1 MNKSNKIL
9 ITGATGLS
17 GSAIHKELKAQGYK
31 DIVTPTHKE
40 IDLSANRGCISDFFK
55 QEKIEYVF
63 HCAGIIGG
71 HASHY
76 RVTASEMLTED
87 IKINLNTAEA
97 SAKNGVK
104 KLIAIGGQW
113 NYKSRTDRAIMESD
127 YDHSFAGGSSG
138 HDVSKYVL
146 HSLLGYMKTEGKL
159 NSTVLMIPLLYNE
172 TLTEDLNERH
182 PLLHIVNNIAHAAK
196 KKLQTIHLGSTQTNK
211 RQLIHSSDLAKAAIM
226 AMSIDTP
233 LLNVANQEVFSMQE
247 IVDKLRKKF
256 GYSGKVTWEN
266 ASKNVGPQAL
276 DCSLIK
282 SKGWK
287 ANYSLDDVIDLICF

>member
-1 MNKSNKIL
+1 
-9 ITGATGLS
+9 
-17 GSAIHKELKAQGYK
+17 
-31 DIVTPTHKE
+31 
-40 IDLSANRGCISDFFK
+40 
-55 QEKIEYVF
+55 
-63 HCAGIIGG
+63 
-71 HASHY
+71 
-76 RVTASEMLTED
+76 MLTED

-233 LLNVANQEVFSMQE
+233 LLNVAVFIPPISSSYSRFLPTPNINSKVNPFLFIHFLPTASPGE
-247 IVDKLRKKF
+247 ISV
-256 GYSGKVTWEN
+256 
-266 ASKNVGPQAL
+266 
-276 DCSLIK
+276 
-282 SKGWK
+282 
-287 ANYSLDDVIDLICF
+287 